1 MYTSQVWII
10 KFVDE
15 RGRELLTGPVGTG
28 LHNVR
33 MASNNQALVEL
44 KADEIL
50 NGWLK
55 ANPGRVG
62 SWSVSL
68 WVQERRLRDAEVEQ
82 LQELLAPGH

>member
-1 MYTSQVWII
+1 MSQVWVI

-33 MASNNQALVEL
+33 MASTTQGEVEL

-50 NGWLK
+50 NRWLK

-62 SWSVSL
+62 SYSISL
-68 WVQERRLRDAEVEQ
+68 WVQESRLRDIQVRQ
-82 LQELLAPGH
+82 IRELLA